1 MAKQEFDYALY
12 RKTIK
17 DVENGIFSP
26 IYILMGEEPFYTEE
40 LCSLIMEKA
49 LEPHE
54 RDFNQH
60 IFYGADADIESII
73 SLCCEFPMMAQR
85 RVVVIKEG
93 QLAKKIEDLEKYL
106 PIISPTTVLVVCIN
120 GKSLDKRSK
129 FYKEICKKGVVI
141 ESPKIR
147 EDRMP
152 QWICD
157 YFASRGLR
165 IDNEGATLMA
175 EYAGNDLRKIKR
187 ETDKLTKTIS
197 PTEKTITVAH
207 IEKNVGI
214 SREYSITELTNALA
228 VRDAGKAFKLAYY
241 FGESP
246 KTYPLPKTLGFLFF
260 FFSKLE
266 QLHATSSANKSSIES
281 TAKMMRLFGPYIAAS
296 RSYSL
301 SKTMKIIAYLR
312 EYDIKSKNGTSG
324 SATEG
329 ELLTELIGK
338 ILA

>member
-73 SLCCEFPMMAQR
+73 SLCCEFPMMSQR

-93 QLAKKIEDLEKYL
+93 QLAKRIDDLEKYL

-129 FYKEICKKGVVI
+129 FYKEIC
-141 ESPKIR
+141 
-147 EDRMP
+147 
-152 QWICD
+152 
-157 YFASRGLR
+157 
-165 IDNEGATLMA
+165 
-175 EYAGNDLRKIKR
+175 
-187 ETDKLTKTIS
+187 
-197 PTEKTITVAH
+197 
-207 IEKNVGI
+207 
-214 SREYSITELTNALA
+214 
-228 VRDAGKAFKLAYY
+228 
-241 FGESP
+241 
-246 KTYPLPKTLGFLFF
+246 
-260 FFSKLE
+260 
-266 QLHATSSANKSSIES
+266 
-281 TAKMMRLFGPYIAAS
+281 
-296 RSYSL
+296 
-301 SKTMKIIAYLR
+301 
-312 EYDIKSKNGTSG
+312 
-324 SATEG
+324 
-329 ELLTELIGK
+329 
-338 ILA
+338 